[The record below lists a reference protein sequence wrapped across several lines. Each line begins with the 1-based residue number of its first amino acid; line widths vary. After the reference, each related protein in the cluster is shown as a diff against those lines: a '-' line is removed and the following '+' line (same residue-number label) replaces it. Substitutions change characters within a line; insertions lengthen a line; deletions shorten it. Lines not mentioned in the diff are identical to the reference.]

1 MLQTVGAASLEDL
14 IAHVPAELR
23 KTAGL
28 RLDPGLAEAE
38 VAARLDALA
47 ALNQGANGLRSFLGG
62 GSYRHFVPAAVRAI
76 TARAEFATSYTP
88 YQPEASQGTLQAIFE
103 FQTLI
108 TQLTGLEV
116 ANASMY
122 DGASAAAEAVL
133 MAHRVLPRKG
143 VVAVSRGLWPD
154 YRLAIRTPPYL
165 SALAGI
171 QVARG
176 DPFDPATGTVALDE
190 LQRLAGDAAAA
201 VHGDR
206 LSQHV
211 RDRGAAGRDFRNC
224 PSRRCA
230 LNQRD
235 RRTAGGWGCSRLP
248 EEIGADIAA
257 GEGQSFGLPLQY
269 GGPGVG
275 FLAARLAHLRNMPGR
290 LVGET
295 RDRDGR
301 RAFCLTLAT
310 REQHIRRERATSNIC
325 TNHSLCALA
334 VTAYLSLLGAQGL
347 RELAERNVEI
357 AHYAADR
364 LATAGIK
371 KRFAGP
377 FFNEFVV
384 ELSGGPKLLEAAER
398 RGLLAGVALQGDY
411 PELDG
416 LPVGLRHRDERH
428 RGYRSAVRSPEG
440 VLRMAGLVR
449 VDRAQAQPAIDEH
462 LEEKRRTDRGQ
473 VPLIFEESVPGRG
486 GADLPPRTFPSR
498 AAVDLIGAE
507 LCRPDLAGL
516 PEASEPQVMRH
527 FLRLSQH

>member
-47 ALNQGANGLRSFLGG
+47 ALNQGAHGLRSFLGG
-62 GSYRHFVPAAVRAI
+62 GYYRHYIPAAVRAI

-154 YRLAIRTPPYL
+154 CRLAIRTYL

-171 QVARG
+171 EVVEV
-176 DPFDPATGTVALDE
+176 PFDSSSGTVALDE
-190 LQRLAGDAAAA
+190 LQRLANDALLCTVTGYPNMFGIVEPLAAISA
-201 VHGDR
+201 IAHRAGA
-206 LSQHV
+206 LSISV
-211 RDRGAAGRDFRNC
+211 TAE
-224 PSRRCA
+224 PLA
-230 LNQRD
+230 LGLLK
-235 RRTAGGWGCSRLP
+235 APG
-248 EEIGADIAA
+248 EIGADIAA

-275 FLAARLAHLRNMPGR
+275 FLAAGSAHLRQMPGR

-334 VTAYLSLLGAQGL
+334 VTVYLSLLGAQGL
-347 RELAERNVEI
+347 RELAGRNVEL
-357 AHYAADR
+357 AHYAAER
-364 LATAGIK
+364 LAAAGIK
-371 KRFAGP
+371 PRFAGP

-384 ELSGGPKLLEAAER
+384 ELSSVPTMLEAAER
-398 RGLLAGVALQGDY
+398 RGVLAGVALGGDY

-416 LPVGLRHRDERH
+416 CLLICVTEMNDTTDIDLLCE
-428 RGYRSAVRSPEG
+428 AV
-440 VLRMAGLVR
+440 
-449 VDRAQAQPAIDEH
+449 
-462 LEEKRRTDRGQ
+462 K
-473 VPLIFEESVPGRG
+473 
-486 GADLPPRTFPSR
+486 GA
-498 AAVDLIGAE
+498 
-507 LCRPDLAGL
+507 
-516 PEASEPQVMRH
+516 
-527 FLRLSQH
+527 

>member
-28 RLDPGLAEAE
+28 RVAPGIAEAE
-38 VAARLDALA
+38 VAARLGALA
-47 ALNQGANGLRSFLGG
+47 ALNTGATGLRSFLGG
-62 GSYRHFVPAAVRAI
+62 GYYRHYIPAVVRAI

-154 YRLAIRTPPYL
+154 YRIAIRTYL
-165 SALAGI
+165 SALAGVEVVEI
-171 QVARG
+171 
-176 DPFDPATGTVALDE
+176 PFDSSRGTVALDE
-190 LQRLAGDAAAA
+190 LQRLAGDALLCTVTGYPNMFGMVEPLAAISA
-201 VHGDR
+201 IAHRAGA
-206 LSQHV
+206 LSIS
-211 RDRGAAGRDFRNC
+211 ATAE
-224 PSRRCA
+224 PLA
-230 LNQRD
+230 LGLLK
-235 RRTAGGWGCSRLP
+235 APG
-248 EEIGADIAA
+248 EVGADIAV

-275 FLAARLAHLRNMPGR
+275 FLAAGSAHLRQMPGR

-334 VTAYLSLLGAQGL
+334 VTVYLSLLGAQGL
-347 RELAERNVEI
+347 RELAERNVEL

-364 LATAGIK
+364 LVAAGIK
-371 KRFAGP
+371 TRFAGP

-384 ELSGGPKLLEAAER
+384 ELSSVPRMLEAAER
-398 RGLLAGVALQGDY
+398 GGLLAGVALGRDY

-416 LPVGLRHRDERH
+416 CLLICVTETNDTADIDLLCEALR
-428 RGYRSAVRSPEG
+428 GS
-440 VLRMAGLVR
+440 
-449 VDRAQAQPAIDEH
+449 
-462 LEEKRRTDRGQ
+462 
-473 VPLIFEESVPGRG
+473 
-486 GADLPPRTFPSR
+486 
-498 AAVDLIGAE
+498 
-507 LCRPDLAGL
+507 
-516 PEASEPQVMRH
+516 
-527 FLRLSQH
+527 